1 MRNEKI
7 YYIIRIIAGAYV
19 IYLAYSILRDVA
31 AGKTGEHT
39 TLLAIGGAVFVA
51 AGAAFIFWGLKGLK
65 KAMGSSGQEPS
76 ETEPAAE
83 EEIPEET
90 EEIPE
95 ETEESLEL
103 DGELQ
108 DSEEE
113 KEEDKDQDQ
122 E

>member
-39 TLLAIGGAVFVA
+39 TVLAIGGVVFVA
-51 AGAAFIFWGLKGLK
+51 AGAAFILWGLKGLK
-65 KAMGSSGQEPS
+65 KAMGSSGQEPL
-76 ETEPAAE
+76 EAEPAGK
-83 EEIPEET
+83 

-108 DSEEE
+108 DGEKE